1 MKPVMNVVLAWCSLY
16 WYSISFP
23 VLFEHLFISL
33 NLHSVIGPCREA
45 FSIDACRPLARAML
59 WLMELPVSAVSFA
72 VFALAMVALEKYVKN
87 LQLNLLRLFIGVVSG
102 YLVLVVVTT
111 EINVHISYH
120 LVPIFTYAGLLL
132 LGLKGWRYVL
142 NNN

>member
-1 MKPVMNVVLAWCSLY
+1 MKPVMNLVLAWCSLC

-33 NLHSVIGPCREA
+33 NLQSVIGPCREA
-45 FSIDACRPLARAML
+45 FSIDACRPLARTML

-72 VFALAMVALEKYVKN
+72 LFALVLVALEKYVKN
-87 LQLNLLRLFIGVVSG
+87 LQLNFLWLFIGIVTG
-102 YLVLVVVTT
+102 YLVLVVVTQDT
-111 EINVHISYH
+111 KVHISYH

-142 NNN
+142 NNE